1 MKHIESHVKELG
13 LVGIVF
19 TCIYFQIWYPKRV
32 KDARFEHHYFLG
44 LQFALLGAEFLMQES
59 GPSNCHQTSRR
70 LGTFSKWNKS
80 RDFWRSVSADVP
92 VVSWSKSFISACTI
106 DALWFILFSQTSQ
119 CFMILAWTSH
129 KQPAVYLNYIEYMHL
144 LWRSMEMIYLRKL
157 PMSGHPS
164 KIQRRLKGSK
174 WST

>member
-1 MKHIESHVKELG
+1 MAMKHIESHVKELG

-19 TCIYFQIWYPKRV
+19 TCIYFQIWYLWTSL
-32 KDARFEHHYFLG
+32 FFG
-44 LQFALLGAEFLMQES
+44 FAVSTSWCRISQES